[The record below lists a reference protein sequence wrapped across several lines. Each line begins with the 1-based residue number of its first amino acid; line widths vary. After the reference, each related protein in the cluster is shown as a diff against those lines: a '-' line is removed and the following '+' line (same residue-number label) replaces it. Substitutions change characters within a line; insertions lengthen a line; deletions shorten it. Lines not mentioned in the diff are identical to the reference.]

1 VLGRRAH
8 AAAPGRPPRLGHW
21 LLRLC
26 NFLGGKGR
34 KGTGLGPVHAA
45 SMAEQCREDNP
56 PGGGG
61 LRARPYLVLPAAAHV
76 QVALPL
82 PLGPSWRPPPFMQAL
97 LLLLSGGSQSGA
109 WWWQ

>member
-1 VLGRRAH
+1 
-8 AAAPGRPPRLGHW
+8 
-21 LLRLC
+21 
-26 NFLGGKGR
+26 
-34 KGTGLGPVHAA
+34 
-45 SMAEQCREDNP
+45 
-56 PGGGG
+56 
-61 LRARPYLVLPAAAHV
+61 LVLPAAAHV